1 MCGLSPVIMV
11 SAMVGITV
19 ASLSGSVAAGWLAA
33 AAVAAALYVF
43 ARRRSLTGC
52 GIASPRNRHRAN
64 AQNGAGADHA
74 TDWGLI
80 GRADGAV
87 RLRPDKRSAHG
98 AGVTEPAAH

>member
-52 GIASPRNRHRAN
+52 GTAAPKRHLPADTAN
-64 AQNGAGADHA
+64 TA
-74 TDWGLI
+74 DWGLI

-87 RLRPDKRSAHG
+87 RLHPDKRSAHG
-98 AGVTEPAAH
+98 AGATEPAAH

>member
-33 AAVAAALYVF
+33 AAVAAALYVL

-52 GIASPRNRHRAN
+52 GASSPTGRFPAN
-64 AQNGAGADHA
+64 AHTAADADHA
-74 TDWGLI
+74 TDWGLV

-87 RLRPDKRSAHG
+87 RLHPGKRSAHG
-98 AGVTEPAAH
+98 AGATEPAAH